1 MPLTQHHTRYFT
13 IEQRETLQR
22 MLEARA
28 AVLRDEVSED
38 VKADL
43 NAEAEAASLAVDV
56 VELRAVEAA
65 LARVHEPDFGVCVDC
80 SAEIPFAR
88 LQANPSA
95 TRCRACQTL
104 AEKS

>member
-1 MPLTQHHTRYFT
+1 MPLSHLHTRYFT

-22 MLEARA
+22 QLESRA
-28 AVLRDEVSED
+28 VALREEIGED

-43 NAEAEAASLAVDV
+43 NAEPEAASLAVDV

-65 LARVHEPDFGVCVDC
+65 LGRVHEPDFGVCADC

-88 LQANPSA
+88 MHANPSA
-95 TRCRACQTL
+95 TRCLACQTR
-104 AEKS
+104 AEKT